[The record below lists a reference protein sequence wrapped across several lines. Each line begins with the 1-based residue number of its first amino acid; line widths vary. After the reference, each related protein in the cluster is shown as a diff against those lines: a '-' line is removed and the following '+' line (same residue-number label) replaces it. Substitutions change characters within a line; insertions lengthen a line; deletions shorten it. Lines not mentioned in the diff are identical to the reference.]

1 MNGEGCVHTIK
12 RKKKKKKETARNTHM
27 KATQGI

>member
-12 RKKKKKKETARNTHM
+12 KKEEKKKTARNTHM